1 MAPNAALHTYHT
13 EATAPQHAW
22 QSMDTLTAGVPPDST
37 HRAAFDGAMVGAVPE
52 LGPGWVALRNCA
64 LGGGGPRVGLV
75 LLHPSVGVALV
86 DVVPKATDAAAR
98 LRRALDARR
107 FPAIFGGYPPVARVV
122 LPAERFP
129 DLGRILDAEF
139 EAQPPLALA
148 GGDGWV
154 RTARAALESELP
166 VAAPE
171 RLRTKRPRRFRW
183 RPVVLA
189 GGAFAA
195 ALVLASALPWRDRG
209 GPVRSAVVAA
219 VAPSAASDL
228 PLPEAAPADRDFTAQ
243 DVAAAL
249 TSAERAAASTGAPQ
263 GAPPA
268 AVVAGGNRPEPAPPA
283 SALGLDH
290 RPQHAPP
297 AAVLPGAPEAAP
309 PPPDAGTGTTTATDP
324 QESGGAP
331 TAMDS
336 GEPPPAP
343 MVAAAPTAPA
353 AGSDLSARH
362 APPLE
367 ATPPEAIPAP
377 PVEPRSPPQ
386 RAAAATVNPP
396 PRPAA
401 PQTPATA
408 GRRTVSPTA
417 AAPAADPGAPGRC
430 REILVRATMGEA
442 LSDNEREFLR
452 RGCQRRG

>member
-1 MAPNAALHTYHT
+1 
-13 EATAPQHAW
+13 
-22 QSMDTLTAGVPPDST
+22 
-37 HRAAFDGAMVGAVPE
+37 MVGAVPE

-189 GGAFAA
+189 GGASAA

-209 GPVRSAVVAA
+209 GPVHSAMVAA

-268 AVVAGGNRPEPAPPA
+268 AVVAGGNRPE
-283 SALGLDH
+283 
-290 RPQHAPP
+290 
-297 AAVLPGAPEAAP
+297 AAP
-309 PPPDAGTGTTTATDP
+309 PPPDAGTGTTTATGP

-343 MVAAAPTAPA
+343 VVAAAPTAP
-353 AGSDLSARH
+353 
-362 APPLE
+362 P
-367 ATPPEAIPAP
+367 
-377 PVEPRSPPQ
+377 
-386 RAAAATVNPP
+386 AAAAPTSQPGTRRRWKRRRRRRSRPRRLNPD
-396 PRPAA
+396 RLRNA
-401 PQTPATA
+401 
-408 GRRTVSPTA
+408 RRRQP
-417 AAPAADPGAPGRC
+417 
-430 REILVRATMGEA
+430 
-442 LSDNEREFLR
+442 
-452 RGCQRRG
+452 

>member
-37 HRAAFDGAMVGAVPE
+37 RRAAFDGAMVGAVPE

-189 GGAFAA
+189 GGASAA
-195 ALVLASALPWRDRG
+195 ALVFGVGAALARPRRPGSLRDGGRRGAQRRFRPPAAGSRAGGPRFHRAGRGRGPDLGGACRRLHGGTPGRAAGRG
-209 GPVRSAVVAA
+209 GRRRKPTR
-219 VAPSAASDL
+219 
-228 PLPEAAPADRDFTAQ
+228 
-243 DVAAAL
+243 
-249 TSAERAAASTGAPQ
+249 TGAP
-263 GAPPA
+263 
-268 AVVAGGNRPEPAPPA
+268 RPGPRVGSPAPA
-283 SALGLDH
+283 
-290 RPQHAPP
+290 RPP
-297 AAVLPGAPEAAP
+297 
-309 PPPDAGTGTTTATDP
+309 
-324 QESGGAP
+324 SGGAP
-331 TAMDS
+331 GGGRS
-336 GEPPPAP
+336 G
-343 MVAAAPTAPA
+343 AAPARRRHWHHNRDRPA
-353 AGSDLSARH
+353 GIRRRSDGDGQRGAATGASGRRGADRPTRRRLRPLS
-362 APPLE
+362 
-367 ATPPEAIPAP
+367 PA
-377 PVEPRSPPQ
+377 
-386 RAAAATVNPP
+386 RAAAGRDVAGGD
-396 PRPAA
+396 RGPA
-401 PQTPATA
+401 
-408 GRRTVSPTA
+408 G
-417 AAPAADPGAPGRC
+417 
-430 REILVRATMGEA
+430 
-442 LSDNEREFLR
+442 
-452 RGCQRRG
+452 